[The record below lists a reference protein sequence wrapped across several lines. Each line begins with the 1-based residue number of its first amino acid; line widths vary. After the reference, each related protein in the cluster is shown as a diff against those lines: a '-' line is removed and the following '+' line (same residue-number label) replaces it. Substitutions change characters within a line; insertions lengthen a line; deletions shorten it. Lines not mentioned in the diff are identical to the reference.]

1 VKLKLSERLLAI
13 AALVPLGARVAD
25 IGTDHAL
32 LPCYLVG
39 SEKATSVIG
48 VDVHRGPYERAWQT
62 VRECS
67 LEEYIEI
74 RLGDGLTVLKP
85 GEVDTVVIAGMGG
98 TAISNIFAESPQVV
112 GSLRKVI
119 LQPMNNPA
127 AVRNWLWEHGWEIT
141 AEDLIFED
149 KQYYQLIGAENAP
162 STETARTT
170 AAQSTGVSRSTTT
183 VERSFFPE
191 LAAEYGPLLIRHIHP
206 LLPGLLERD
215 QRAMQVMLEQLAK
228 SSQEDVQ
235 LRYREAQQQMQKMKE
250 LREWLLVAK
259 PSSM

>member
-13 AALVPLGARVAD
+13 AALVPLGARVVD

-32 LPCYLVG
+32 LPCFLVE
-39 SEKATSVIG
+39 SEKAVSVIG

-62 VRECS
+62 VREYA
-67 LEEYIEI
+67 LEEFIEI
-74 RLGDGLTVLKP
+74 RLGDGLTVLQP

-98 TAISNIFAESPQVV
+98 TAISNIFTESPQVV
-112 GSLRKVI
+112 GSLRKAI

-127 AVRNWLWEHGWEIT
+127 AVRCWLWEHGWEIT

-149 KQYYQLIGAENAP
+149 KQYYQLISAENVQLRA
-162 STETARTT
+162 TAEG
-170 AAQSTGVSRSTTT
+170 SY
-183 VERSFFPE
+183 FPE
-191 LAAEYGPLLIRHIHP
+191 LAAEYGPLLIQHSHP

-215 QRAMQVMLEQLAK
+215 LKAMQAMLKQLAK
-228 SSQEDVQ
+228 SSKEDVQ
-235 LRYREAQQQMQKMKE
+235 LRSREAQQQMQKMKE

>member
-13 AALVPLGARVAD
+13 AALVPYGARVAD

-32 LPCYLVG
+32 LPCYLVE
-39 SEKATSVIG
+39 SEKAASVIG

-62 VRECS
+62 VREYS
-67 LEEYIEI
+67 LEEYIKI
-74 RLGDGLTVLKP
+74 RLGDGLTVLQP

-98 TAISNIFAESPQVV
+98 TAISNILTEAPQVT
-112 GSLRKVI
+112 GTLRRAI

-127 AVRNWLWEHGWEIT
+127 AVRCWLWEHGWEIT

-149 KQYYQLIGAENAP
+149 KQYYQLIGAENAQ
-162 STETARTT
+162 SNGVL
-170 AAQSTGVSRSTTT
+170 QSTAT
-183 VERSFFPE
+183 VEGSFFPE
-191 LAAEYGPLLIRHIHP
+191 LAAEYGPLLIRHRHP

-215 QRAMQVMLEQLAK
+215 LKAMQAMLEQLAK

-235 LRYREAQQQMQKMKE
+235 LRSREAQQQMQKMKE

>member
-1 VKLKLSERLLAI
+1 MKLKLSERLLAI
-13 AALVPLGARVAD
+13 AALVPYGARVAD

-32 LPCYLVG
+32 LPCYLVE
-39 SEKATSVIG
+39 SEKAASVIG

-62 VRECS
+62 VREYS
-67 LEEYIEI
+67 LEEYIKI
-74 RLGDGLTVLKP
+74 RLGDGLTVLQP

-98 TAISNIFAESPQVV
+98 TAISNIFTESPQVV
-112 GSLRKVI
+112 GSLRKAI
-119 LQPMNNPA
+119 LQPMTNPA

-141 AEDLIFED
+141 EEDLIYED
-149 KQYYQLIGAENAP
+149 QQYYQLIGAENVHLGA
-162 STETARTT
+162 TA
-170 AAQSTGVSRSTTT
+170 V
-183 VERSFFPE
+183 RSFFPE
-191 LAAEYGPLLIRHIHP
+191 LAAEYGPLLIRHRHP

-215 QRAMQVMLEQLAK
+215 LKAMQAMLEQLAK